1 MKNLF
6 SPSMLTSYLSCRHI
20 IFNEI
25 NQNRLKLSKIE
36 LTKNDKLRIQKGNE
50 HEIEYFNILKKEHS
64 KVIDIKELDLSIEE
78 KIDATH
84 NALKEGHEVIYGGYL
99 KRDKWLGEFD
109 FLVINH
115 DMQSNFG
122 DYGYEVV
129 DTKNSKKPKST
140 HIIQLGM
147 YTYML
152 EGIQG
157 KLPSRFTIVLKD
169 MKKEYIDVSQVYDF
183 FNTHRKRYEI
193 FVEDDVD
200 HSKPEKCT
208 HCQICHWQEECK
220 SIWIEDDHLNQIGGL
235 TKVHLKTLY
244 QNDILKGDDL
254 AKQDIDTRIRGI
266 REET

>member
-6 SPSMLTSYLSCRHI
+6 STSMLTSYLSCRHI

-25 NQNRLKLSKIE
+25 NQNKLKLKRIE

-78 KIDATH
+78 KINATH
-84 NALKEGHEVIYGGYL
+84 NALKEGHEVIHGGYL

-152 EGIQG
+152 E
-157 KLPSRFTIVLKD
+157 L
-169 MKKEYIDVSQVYDF
+169 
-183 FNTHRKRYEI
+183 
-193 FVEDDVD
+193 
-200 HSKPEKCT
+200 
-208 HCQICHWQEECK
+208 
-220 SIWIEDDHLNQIGGL
+220 
-235 TKVHLKTLY
+235 
-244 QNDILKGDDL
+244 
-254 AKQDIDTRIRGI
+254 
-266 REET
+266 